1 MARDE
6 LEGQEGEHS
15 ARRPVENAPLAAP
28 GLVPSRD
35 EAEEHTAADQIHSGL
50 EDLEEIA
57 QPRDPSVLR
66 PEGATDAESSWE
78 EPPTA
83 AAPKA
88 QFRYSPPPSKRGRKP
103 DPSSPRALRTYEE
116 WKLRASAGT
125 AEDRAAARSFGLAVM
140 EAMRS
145 RGEHLKAD
153 ELGRRE
159 GFLVE
164 AAPAAPATPA
174 SGGSAPTGAPEAQAP
189 AAQGAAASTGPTVA
203 AAASSAP
210 PPRGP
215 RIYGQPVER
224 VKAALHSVSP
234 GVDVLAGLAS
244 RWGVDLTQPT
254 KRTFFK
260 GKPGLEEQI
269 EISPRERLAELMAAK
284 LCARAEEATLVG
296 EDSDED
302 ENTDLELLMLLGT
315 TLGPVAV
322 AVGKKVLST
331 CVTGA
336 TALFQ
341 LVRRRR

>member
-1 MARDE
+1 M
-6 LEGQEGEHS
+6 
-15 ARRPVENAPLAAP
+15 
-28 GLVPSRD
+28 
-35 EAEEHTAADQIHSGL
+35 
-50 EDLEEIA
+50 
-57 QPRDPSVLR
+57 
-66 PEGATDAESSWE
+66 
-78 EPPTA
+78 
-83 AAPKA
+83 
-88 QFRYSPPPSKRGRKP
+88 
-103 DPSSPRALRTYEE
+103 RTYEE

>member
-6 LEGQEGEHS
+6 LEGQEAEHTTGQ
-15 ARRPVENAPLAAP
+15 PVENAPLAAAGSTP
-28 GLVPSRD
+28 TSEDDGEESATPRD
-35 EAEEHTAADQIHSGL
+35 GSALAE
-50 EDLEEIA
+50 LEEIA

-66 PEGATDAESSWE
+66 ESGADAEGSWE

-83 AAPKA
+83 PASKA
-88 QFRYSPPPSKRGRKP
+88 QGRYTPPPGKRGRKP
-103 DPSSPRALRTYEE
+103 DPASPRALRTYEE
-116 WKLRASAGT
+116 WKLRASASSS
-125 AEDRAAARSFGLAVM
+125 ADERAAARAFGLAVM
-140 EAMRS
+140 EGMRS

-153 ELGRRE
+153 EFGRRE

-164 AAPAAPATPA
+164 AAPAPPAPALGSTP
-174 SGGSAPTGAPEAQAP
+174 GGPHPSQQPPAAAAAGPQAP
-189 AAQGAAASTGPTVA
+189 AGT
-203 AAASSAP
+203 AP
-210 PPRGP
+210 PAAPAAPRGP

-234 GVDVLAGLAS
+234 AVDVLAGLAGA
-244 RWGVDLTQPT
+244 WGVDLSQPT

-260 GKPGLEEQI
+260 GKPHQAELEI
-269 EISPRERLAELMAAK
+269 TPRERLAEILAAK

-315 TLGPVAV
+315 TLGPAAV
-322 AVGKKVLST
+322 ALGKRVLGT

-336 TALFQ
+336 STLFQ
-341 LVRRRR
+341 MLRRRRR